1 MVAQRAALN
10 TQRYCPPHS
19 TLKGYIRTLSLL
31 KGTAKGQQQQK
42 RKLQREVNIVCNIA
56 KLICCIYP
64 YSFKYV
70 KYTFM
75 PSAYAN

>member
-1 MVAQRAALN
+1 MVAKRSALN

-19 TLKGYIRTLSLL
+19 TLKGYIRILSLL

-42 RKLQREVNIVCNIA
+42 RKQQREVNTICNIA
-56 KLICCIYP
+56 KLIRCIYT
-64 YSFKYV
+64 YSLKYV

-75 PSAYAN
+75 PSAYVN